1 MFAATEEHVADTGF
15 VYCGWRG
22 RQLPIA
28 LCERCPAFTQK
39 AVRASSTAHPVEIV
53 RCTEPIPLA

>member
-1 MFAATEEHVADTGF
+1 MFAATEEHVADSGA

-22 RQLPIA
+22 RQLPVGF
-28 LCERCPAFTQK
+28 CEKCPAYRET
-39 AVRASSTAHPVEIV
+39 ALRAASTAHPVKIV